1 MKMNIIMSNVYI
13 VTRHCH
19 IYISFPAL
27 DYRDKISGRLIFWQ
41 NAWIRQAVCMRCS
54 GARAR
59 MHKSSAQNVCTVK
72 FREGCR
78 TSNSQREQ
86 GPTST
91 GTGTGVVCRSVSVGD
106 TTVRPYRYV
115 LLPPPAMRAA

>member
-1 MKMNIIMSNVYI
+1 MRGFARWCVGVY
-13 VTRHCH
+13 
-19 IYISFPAL
+19 
-27 DYRDKISGRLIFWQ
+27 
-41 NAWIRQAVCMRCS
+41 S

-91 GTGTGVVCRSVSVGD
+91 GTGVVYRNVSVGD
-106 TTVRPYRYV
+106 TTVRPYRYTATAPSYAGCV
-115 LLPPPAMRAA
+115 IDLLVAS